1 MYTKHIQ
8 CATYWPFYALD
19 ETLYLLPIETY
30 IGKDHTI
37 SDDWKKAV
45 FQTSIQMVKELAIAV
60 HKFHTQYPEDKK
72 VSPLFIS
79 AQQGN
84 LQLTQYLIGKGV
96 DKNWNNTKGLTPL
109 FMAAKNGYLEV
120 YRLIMEGVVDK
131 NPASNIGVTPLYV
144 AAQNGHYE
152 ICKLIMDN
160 VLDKNPAA
168 NNGATPLFM
177 AALKVNTFS
186 DLSLLL

>member
-1 MYTKHIQ
+1 M
-8 CATYWPFYALD
+8 
-19 ETLYLLPIETY
+19 
-30 IGKDHTI
+30 I

-45 FQTSIQMVKELAIAV
+45 SQTSIPMVKELALAV
-60 HKFHTQYPEDKK
+60 HKFYTKYPDDKK

-84 LQLTQYLIGKGV
+84 LQLTQHLIGKGV
-96 DKNWNNTKGLTPL
+96 DKNWNNANGLTPL

-131 NPASNIGVTPLYV
+131 NPAINIGGTPLHV
-144 AAQNGHYE
+144 AAENGHYE

-160 VLDKNPAA
+160 ILDKNTAT
-168 NNGATPLFM
+168 NYGATPLFM
-177 AALKVNTFS
+177 AALKVNKFS